1 MKKNK
6 IFLLLIAFAA
16 AIFLFTSGHYE
27 VDDKGNKTW
36 VADYHGDNP
45 PEEDSSSNGNSSD
58 EHNDDDGSNSSSS
71 SSSTPSTP
79 PPPPPEPQYPDPTE
93 NMEDEDLQI
102 IAENGTAVQK
112 AEAQRILEQ
121 HRFNAENL
129 RLEEACFDYSEI
141 VEQIEEEQK
150 ENPPAPEPEEVP
162 AQEEINQEVALI
174 QEIQEQQEIEK
185 QKTIQQN
192 NEEIKEEEIAE
203 NSDDAGDPVLVTQG
217 VYEQN
222 EKDIGFIQTGGFY
235 VYRKY
240 LSDKNVISSFGSGWS
255 TNLDERIIL
264 GTDSRSEEYIEKLA
278 QGGEHIQQLIRQ
290 YEAELAAA
298 YGVSDIYSAQSEYT
312 ERITSANASKASQQQ
327 LKVHL
332 DNVGEKKVKNFSLG
346 MKQRLGIALALMNHP
361 KLMLLDE
368 PMNGLDPE
376 GIAELRE
383 LLIELNQKE
392 GITVLIS
399 SHILSELEKIAS
411 CYGFISHGKLLEEI
425 TAEGLQAK
433 CRKSVNV
440 KVSDVAKTEAIL
452 NKLNIKDYKAFPSG
466 DVKIYENIAINDFVV
481 ALSNEGITVL
491 GINSQEESVEEYY
504 LNLIKEGK

>member
-1 MKKNK
+1 MD
-6 IFLLLIAFAA
+6 LIT
-16 AIFLFTSGHYE
+16 TSGLCKIYGGKMVIDHVDMHIPEASIYGFVGENGSGKTTIMRLLTGLAEPSAGSFTLFGVDNKDKKIYE
-27 VDDKGNKTW
+27 VRQQ
-36 VADYHGDNP
+36 VSA
-45 PEEDSSSNGNSSD
+45 
-58 EHNDDDGSNSSSS
+58 
-71 SSSTPSTP
+71 
-79 PPPPPEPQYPDPTE
+79 
-93 NMEDEDLQI
+93 
-102 IAENGTAVQK
+102 
-112 AEAQRILEQ
+112 
-121 HRFNAENL
+121 
-129 RLEEACFDYSEI
+129 I
-141 VEQIEEEQK
+141 VEATSLIPSMTARD
-150 ENPPAPEPEEVP
+150 NMVY
-162 AQEEINQEVALI
+162 QELYLGI
-174 QEIQEQQEIEK
+174 K
-185 QKTIQQN
+185 Q
-192 NEEIKEEEIAE
+192 
-203 NSDDAGDPVLVTQG
+203 S
-217 VYEQN
+217 
-222 EKDIGFIQTGGFY
+222 
-235 VYRKY
+235 
-240 LSDKNVISSFGSGWS
+240 
-255 TNLDERIIL
+255 
-264 GTDSRSEEYIEKLA
+264 
-278 QGGEHIQQLIRQ
+278 
-290 YEAELAAA
+290 EAERAELLA
-298 YGVSDIYSAQSEYT
+298 
-312 ERITSANASKASQQQ
+312 
-327 LKVHL
+327 KVHL

-466 DVKIYENIAINDFVV
+466 DVKIYENIAINDLVV